1 MKMGL
6 FKSQAEKERLSH
18 VKTLLALALAD
29 DNMSKDEIAAIAT
42 VGAREDVDVEEIE
55 KMLNGTDN
63 VQFTIPESDDQKI
76 QQLRDMVVLML
87 IDGKSDEN
95 ELDLCRA
102 VADRFGFREEIVE
115 ALAKQILE
123 EINNE

>member
-1 MKMGL
+1 MGL

-76 QQLRDMVVLML
+76 QQLRDMVVLMM
-87 IDGKSDEN
+87 IDGKIDEN